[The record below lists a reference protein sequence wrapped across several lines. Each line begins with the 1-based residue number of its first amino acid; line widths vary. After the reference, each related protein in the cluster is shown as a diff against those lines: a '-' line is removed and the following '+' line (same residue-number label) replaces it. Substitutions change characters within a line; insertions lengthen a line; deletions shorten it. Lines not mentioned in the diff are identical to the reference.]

1 MTRLKI
7 LDLACVAVL
16 CAILTAGLWPFHAP
30 RNAVTWLANE
40 NGLHFGNYGTILTT
54 ESFRMPGPQDGA
66 SSSLEI
72 WLQPELASGS
82 HTLLSFSTP
91 KNPLQF
97 SLHQYFSYLI
107 LEREIQG
114 DERRAAKIGLKGVF
128 RQIRPIFVTITS
140 GPQQTAMYVDGAV
153 AGTFPQFR
161 LDKDFAGQLVI
172 GTSPVAN
179 DIWPGDL
186 RGLAIYHRELTAA
199 QVLRHYE
206 TWTTR
211 GRPELLGDEGV
222 VALYLFDEHAG
233 TVAHNAVR
241 PGIDLQIPN
250 RYLLLRQ
257 WLLKPFWKE
266 YKPGWEYWKDT
277 LMNIA
282 GFVPLGF
289 FFFAYLSSVR
299 RIRRAVLVTVALG
312 FAVSLTIELSQSY
325 IPTRHSGMTDLLTN
339 TLGTFLGVKL
349 HTPNAIR
356 AWLTKLY

>member
-1 MTRLKI
+1 MLG
-7 LDLACVAVL
+7 LACVAVL
-16 CAILTAGLWPFHAP
+16 CATLTAGLWPFREP

-54 ESFRMPGPQDGA
+54 ESFQMPGPQDEA
-66 SSSLEI
+66 SCSLEI
-72 WLQPELASGS
+72 WLQPELARDSK
-82 HTLLSFSTP
+82 TLLSFSTP
-91 KNPLQF
+91 ENPLQF

-114 DERRAAKIGLKGVF
+114 DERRTARIGLKGVF

-153 AGTFPQFR
+153 GSTFPRFR
-161 LDKDFAGQLVI
+161 LAKDFAGQLVI
-172 GTSPVAN
+172 ATSPVAN
-179 DIWPGDL
+179 DNWPGDL
-186 RGLAIYHRELTAA
+186 RGLAIYHRELSAA

-233 TVAHNAVR
+233 NVAHNAVR
-241 PGIDLQIPN
+241 QGIDLQIPK
-250 RYLLLRQ
+250 RYSLLHQ
-257 WLLKPFWKE
+257 VFLKPFWKE

-277 LMNIA
+277 LINIA

-289 FFFAYLSSVR
+289 FFFAYLSSLR
-299 RIRRAVLVTVALG
+299 SIKRAAPVTVVLG
-312 FAVSLTIELSQSY
+312 FAVSLTIEVLQSY
-325 IPTRHSGMTDLLTN
+325 IPTRHSGTTDLFTN
-339 TLGTFLGVKL
+339 ALGTFLGVKL
-349 HTPNAIR
+349 HASSAIR
-356 AWLTKLY
+356 EWLAKLY